1 MFNVFG
7 TKEGIPLGKN
17 LFFTFA
23 FTISEEIRRSFVSGQ
38 EMMQKNPFSIV

>member
-7 TKEGIPLGKN
+7 TKEGIPLGEN

-23 FTISEEIRRSFVSGQ
+23 FTILEEIRRSFVNGQ
-38 EMMQKNPFSIV
+38 EMMQKIPFSIV